1 MFYTFKNNI
10 IDNIYYIIKVIII
23 YIIFY
28 NLQHII

>member
-10 IDNIYYIIKVIII
+10 FDNIYYIIKVIII